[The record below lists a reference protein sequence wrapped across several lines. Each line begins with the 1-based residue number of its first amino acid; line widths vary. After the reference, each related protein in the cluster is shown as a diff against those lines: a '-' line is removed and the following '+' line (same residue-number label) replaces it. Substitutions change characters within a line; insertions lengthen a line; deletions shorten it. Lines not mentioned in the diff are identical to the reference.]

1 MTSEKSHRVRTL
13 SRKAPAARRV
23 TGETLPLSTAAG
35 DNGSHD
41 GSAIS
46 ILELCP
52 NSLLPRPASPRIRQK
67 VPAGYGVQ
75 EQCLP
80 FTAATALGLL
90 ILSPISFGFCA
101 LGDVPLG
108 ARSFRSPIET
118 RLPADEQDLRVYWVR
133 DDPTRGF
140 AGNAF
145 ILHAGFGTESRGMLT
160 PGISFFDRD
169 DQIEF
174 CKLHLPYVLR
184 TAPGCDLLFTPL
196 LNRAGNGFEVL
207 SGLVEADWYAHPVNL
222 VLRRPAV
229 GAVGVAAGE
238 PIAQAI
244 VTRQEDRS
252 TRLRQLIPSSED
264 ARLLHQEVTQWYADH
279 AKHRSA
285 YKAKARAA
293 RLPDGE
299 KA

>member
-1 MTSEKSHRVRTL
+1 MSPVSTT
-13 SRKAPAARRV
+13 AR
-23 TGETLPLSTAAG
+23 
-35 DNGSHD
+35 DNGSQD
-41 GSAIS
+41 GSEIS

-52 NSLLPRPASPRIRQK
+52 NSLLPQPASPRLRQK
-67 VPAGYGVQ
+67 VPPGYGVQ

-80 FTAATALGLL
+80 FTAATGLGLL
-90 ILSPISFGFCA
+90 IPSPISFGFCA
-101 LGDVPLG
+101 PGDVPLG
-108 ARSFRSPIET
+108 ARGFRSPVEA
-118 RLPADEQDLRVYWVR
+118 RLPAGEQDLRVYWVK

-145 ILHAGFGTESRGMLT
+145 ILHAGVGTDARGMLT

-184 TAPGCDLLFTPL
+184 TAPGRDLLFMPL
-196 LNRAGNGFEVL
+196 LNRPGNGFEVL

-229 GAVGVAAGE
+229 GAVGISAGQ

-244 VTRQEDRS
+244 VMRRGDRP
-252 TRLRQLIPSSED
+252 TRLRQLLPPSDD
-264 ARLLHQEVTQWYADH
+264 ARLLHQEVAQWYDDH

-285 YKAKARAA
+285 YKAKARS
-293 RLPDGE
+293 RVTSGHL
-299 KA
+299 